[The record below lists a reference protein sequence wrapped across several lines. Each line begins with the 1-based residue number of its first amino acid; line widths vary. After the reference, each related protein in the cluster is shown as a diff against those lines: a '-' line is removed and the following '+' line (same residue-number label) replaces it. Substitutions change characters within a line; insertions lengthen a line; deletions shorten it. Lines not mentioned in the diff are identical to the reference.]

1 MLTPPTLC
9 CLYIP
14 EVNVNNRPYAVW
26 SRMNDGTMLSLHDK
40 GQMPLGSVIFR
51 AEVQIRTLEISYK
64 AKLGSLVSIRY
75 FCRGDESI
83 YILGAS

>member
-1 MLTPPTLC
+1 
-9 CLYIP
+9 
-14 EVNVNNRPYAVW
+14 
-26 SRMNDGTMLSLHDK
+26 MNDGTMLSLHDK